1 MTDHSR
7 SMASR
12 TRSKPLGALLTARA
26 PSRRTLALRRPTR
39 APRPTSPSR
48 TAILSNRRALRL
60 LRRPPQLH
68 RTPRPAPEP
77 LTART
82 TTVRLR
88 LVMLT
93 LVPMPMD
100 RPPRMARHSR
110 RARTAMLETTKT
122 TRPLGPVPTMPREIK
137 DRKPA
142 KATQQTVKQRLS
154 ATQPP
159 GRQPGKRTQQQARQQ
174 DKIMPPLEAPQQE
187 QQPVARPPAQLCSQT
202 AVSRRT
208 PSPRT
213 STCSR
218 APSSLPW

>member
-1 MTDHSR
+1 
-7 SMASR
+7 MASR

-26 PSRRTLALRRPTR
+26 PSRRTLALRRPIQ
-39 APRPTSPSR
+39 AVRPTSPSR
-48 TAILSNRRALRL
+48 TATLSNRRALRL

-93 LVPMPMD
+93 LVSMPMD

-110 RARTAMLETTKT
+110 RARTTLETTKT
-122 TRPLGPVPTMPREIK
+122 TRPLALVPTMPRETM
-137 DRKPA
+137 DRRPA

-159 GRQPGKRTQQQARQQ
+159 DRQPGKKTQQRARQQ

-208 PSPRT
+208 PSLRT

-218 APSSLPW
+218 APSSPPW